1 MLFGLRG
8 STGDSRLLQIVSG
21 GVLNLQSRDL
31 QLSGNTL
38 CMLSSCL
45 WFFMVLFVIYL
56 CDRDDSL
63 PN

>member
-1 MLFGLRG
+1 MLFGPRG

-21 GVLNLQSRDL
+21 SVLQSRDL
-31 QLSGNTL
+31 QLSRNTL

-45 WFFMVLFVIYL
+45 WFFIVHFVIYFL
-56 CDRDDSL
+56 DRGDSL